1 MQIISDSIDQ
11 EEGIRMETL
20 YEQYI
25 LNQDR
30 DIFRYQWSSYNQ
42 AAMENK
48 LEQIKKEIYEK
59 ICKEL
64 SDEHIEKQ

>member
-1 MQIISDSIDQ
+1 MA
-11 EEGIRMETL
+11 TL

-25 LNQDR
+25 LNQDK
-30 DIFRYQWSSYNQ
+30 DIFRHQWSSYDQ

-48 LEQIKKEIYEK
+48 LQQIKMEIYEK
-59 ICKEL
+59 ICEEL

>member
-1 MQIISDSIDQ
+1 MA
-11 EEGIRMETL
+11 TL

-25 LNQDR
+25 IDQDE
-30 DIFRYQWSSYNQ
+30 DILRYNWSSYDQ
-42 AAMENK
+42 AAKRNKMEHTK
-48 LEQIKKEIYEK
+48 QEVYEK

>member
-1 MQIISDSIDQ
+1 MQIISDGIDQ
-11 EEGIRMETL
+11 EEVIKMATL

-25 LNQDR
+25 LNQDK
-30 DIFRYQWSSYNQ
+30 DIFRHQWSSYNQ

-48 LEQIKKEIYEK
+48 LQQIKMEIYEK
-59 ICKEL
+59 ICEEL

>member
-1 MQIISDSIDQ
+1 MA
-11 EEGIRMETL
+11 TF

-25 LNQDR
+25 LDQDD

-42 AAMENK
+42 TSMENK
-48 LEQIKKEIYEK
+48 LQQLKMEVYEK

-64 SDEHIEKQ
+64 SDEHIEK